1 MYQQLGIY
9 DEILKVGIRVTDLNI
24 FTDDLN
30 LVCTAELGWL
40 EDVFKN
46 RENSVTRND
55 LYNILRRQ
63 LPEEDIHLGKN
74 IDSFE
79 QDEASVTI
87 HCSDNTKYRGDIL
100 VGADGAYST
109 VRQILYKTLRQDGT
123 LPESDDAF
131 LPYSCICLTGQTTVL
146 DPSAFPVGIDICQNH
161 CILDGKKMP
170 DDLSDNAAWGQHA
183 TEDICNEVRDFKV
196 PGGKDGNVLTL
207 GDYIDNTPIGSISK
221 VMMKE
226 KVFQT
231 WFGGRVVLLGD
242 GKYSTIVFNT
252 RIKYS
257 VDI

>member
-1 MYQQLGIY
+1 
-9 DEILKVGIRVTDLNI
+9 
-24 FTDDLN
+24 
-30 LVCTAELGWL
+30 
-40 EDVFKN
+40 
-46 RENSVTRND
+46 
-55 LYNILRRQ
+55 
-63 LPEEDIHLGKN
+63 
-74 IDSFE
+74 
-79 QDEASVTI
+79 
-87 HCSDNTKYRGDIL
+87 
-100 VGADGAYST
+100 
-109 VRQILYKTLRQDGT
+109 
-123 LPESDDAF
+123 
-131 LPYSCICLTGQTTVL
+131 
-146 DPSAFPVGIDICQNH
+146 
-161 CILDGKKMP
+161 MP

>member
-1 MYQQLGIY
+1 M
-9 DEILKVGIRVTDLNI
+9 
-24 FTDDLN
+24 
-30 LVCTAELGWL
+30 
-40 EDVFKN
+40 
-46 RENSVTRND
+46 
-55 LYNILRRQ
+55 YNILRRQ

-161 CILDGKKMP
+161 CILG
-170 DDLSDNAAWGQHA
+170 
-183 TEDICNEVRDFKV
+183 V
-196 PGGKDGNVLTL
+196 
-207 GDYIDNTPIGSISK
+207 DNTCTVSCPQAG
-221 VMMKE
+221 
-226 KVFQT
+226 
-231 WFGGRVVLLGD
+231 
-242 GKYSTIVFNT
+242 
-252 RIKYS
+252 IKTLMGCS
-257 VDI
+257 MLKTCSL